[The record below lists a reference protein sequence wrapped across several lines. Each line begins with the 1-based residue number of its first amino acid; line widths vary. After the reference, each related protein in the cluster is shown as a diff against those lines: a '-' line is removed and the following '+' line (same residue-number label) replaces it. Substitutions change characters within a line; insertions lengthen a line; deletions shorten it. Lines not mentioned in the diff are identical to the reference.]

1 METRLIIKNVIYTP
15 REVDVMS
22 CIAMGISDT
31 KTIAL
36 ILELSTST
44 IENYIYN
51 ILKKF
56 QLKSRQQL
64 NKFIKG
70 KFKRKLIKRYM
81 SILRRSVLYSQYC
94 FREEKGCLLLFK
106 RFIGGKHLLI
116 NPIEKVKDV
125 DINFMRKFS
134 LLREAE
140 EKIRKEKREQ
150 ILKGVMI
157 CYWIFLALSIGNN
170 IFIINGW

>member
-31 KTIAL
+31 KTISL
-36 ILELSTST
+36 ILDLSNST
-44 IENYIYN
+44 VENYIYN

-56 QLKSRQQL
+56 QIRSRQRL
-64 NKFIKG
+64 SKVIKG
-70 KFKRKLIKRYM
+70 RFKKILIKRYM
-81 SILRRSVLYSQYC
+81 IILQESIFGKFGIRDKKNNLVFFKKIFVDEGNFINRI
-94 FREEKGCLLLFK
+94 EE
-106 RFIGGKHLLI
+106 
-116 NPIEKVKDV
+116 VKDV
-125 DINFMRKFS
+125 DISFMRKLS

-150 ILKGVMI
+150 ILKGIMI
-157 CYWIFLALSIGNN
+157 CYWIFLALSMGNN
-170 IFIINGW
+170 IIVLNRL